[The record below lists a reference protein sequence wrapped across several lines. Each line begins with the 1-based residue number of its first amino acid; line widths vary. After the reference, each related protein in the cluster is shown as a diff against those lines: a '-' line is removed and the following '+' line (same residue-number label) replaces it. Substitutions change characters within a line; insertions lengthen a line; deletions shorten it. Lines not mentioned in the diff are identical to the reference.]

1 MYVPGVIKYSFPSL
15 SYSRTWRCFLREMQK
30 VPAMTYEQFP
40 EWSIRCIQFFPKIED
55 RSLLFLYR
63 LSFGV
68 FFNPKINSHS
78 SSWASLLMIAL
89 GDSFRTSFKQR
100 FISTSNWWTK
110 MADRSWSEWS
120 LVNVSVGCWTVTIC
134 WAGSHSLYDFDHP
147 GYVTSRYCL
156 PLAESRTKL
165 WNRNNC
171 LLMLLKVL
179 EKIFRSP
186 WDWYNSLIILYY
198 C

>member
-1 MYVPGVIKYSFPSL
+1 MSSFLSDQFAASSSFQKLKIDHCYFYIVYLLVSSLIQKLIRTRPLERPSWWLLYATL
-15 SYSRTWRCFLREMQK
+15 SEQASSSALYL
-30 VPAMTYEQFP
+30 PAIDELKWLIAPEVNDRWWMFQLAVEQLQFAGQ
-40 EWSIRCIQFFPKIED
+40 EAIRCMTLTIQD
-55 RSLLFLYR
+55 MW
-63 LSFGV
+63 
-68 FFNPKINSHS
+68 H
-78 SSWASLLMIAL
+78 
-89 GDSFRTSFKQR
+89 T
-100 FISTSNWWTK
+100 
-110 MADRSWSEWS
+110 
-120 LVNVSVGCWTVTIC
+120 
-134 WAGSHSLYDFDHP
+134 
-147 GYVTSRYCL
+147 RYCL